1 MELKYHKNTEVKNKI
16 GIFIEYVW
24 LTAAALSLIG
34 GVHKTYYHGF
44 EQSWL
49 FFVITP
55 IALLMFYLRRH
66 LRKQNLKEE

>member
-1 MELKYHKNTEVKNKI
+1 MKNKI

-24 LTAAALSLIG
+24 LTLAALSIIG
-34 GVHKTYYHGF
+34 GIHKTYYHGF

-66 LRKQNLKEE
+66 LRKQNNKEE